1 VSTVVADAPAISR
14 WANLLP
20 GRRAALAIS
29 VTLNLAL
36 GAAFLVGQLGHSPAA
51 AAKGFNANA
60 WYAVFVNSQ
69 NQEAFVGHVS
79 DASAGDIT
87 MRDIYY
93 LTFEA
98 KDATGHPIAS
108 PRPED
113 IKPVIKKLGQ
123 EVYGPKDL
131 VTVNRLNLRYYTQL
145 RDDSQVVKAIT
156 AFEHPGPKPSPSG

>member
-1 VSTVVADAPAISR
+1 MSTVVAKTPAISR
-14 WANLLP
+14 WASLLP
-20 GRRAALAIS
+20 GRRATLAIS
-29 VTLNLAL
+29 VALNLAL
-36 GAAFLVGQLGHSPAA
+36 GAAFLVGQLSQPPGTG
-51 AAKGFNANA
+51 AKGFNSNA

-87 MRDIYY
+87 MKDIYY

-98 KDATGHPIAS
+98 KDATGNPIAS

-123 EVYGPKDL
+123 EVYGPRDL